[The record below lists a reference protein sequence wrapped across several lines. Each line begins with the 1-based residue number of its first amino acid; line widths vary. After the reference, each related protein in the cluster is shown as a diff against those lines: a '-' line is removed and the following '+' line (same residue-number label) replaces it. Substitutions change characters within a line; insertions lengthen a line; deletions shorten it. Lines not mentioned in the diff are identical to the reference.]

1 MIKNILHR
9 NTYEYALNFGLFCLL
24 IMFKP
29 GWAAY
34 AESFLILILVL
45 SFIFIKPIPTD
56 KNIWKTSYF
65 QVINQKS
72 LYLLISILPF
82 LSYWED
88 FSIVE
93 QVYMVVFP
101 MIQLAS
107 IKINIGTEK
116 ESINYPNGTW
126 KIKKIGK
133 LITKSESRLEA
144 KTFRSGVVR
153 NRS

>member
-9 NTYEYALNFGLFCLL
+9 NTYEYALNFGLFCLCG
-24 IMFKP
+24 MFKP

-34 AESFLILILVL
+34 AEGFLILILVL
-45 SFIFIKPIPTD
+45 SFIFIKQTPAD
-56 KNIWKTSYF
+56 KNIWRTQYF

-93 QVYMVVFP
+93 KVYMIVFP
-101 MIQLAS
+101 VIQLAS
-107 IKINIGTEK
+107 IQINIGTEK
-116 ESINYPNGTW
+116 ESINYPNGTR
-126 KIKKIGK
+126 K
-133 LITKSESRLEA
+133 
-144 KTFRSGVVR
+144 
-153 NRS
+153 